1 MFGWIKRLG
10 RKKAVQQHAYWDQ
23 ETRLVHN
30 PQVLRASRIAQL
42 QCDIKHAKRQKKK
55 HSHLAAELAR
65 LEKDSTQ

>member
-10 RKKAVQQHAYWDQ
+10 REQDRKPYRVTAEEYA
-23 ETRLVHN
+23 ERLRDSRQARAN
-30 PQVLRASRIAQL
+30 LLRAKIAT
-42 QCDIKHAKRQKKK
+42 AKRQKKK